1 MGYWLLHLMRFN
13 GRINQAYKGI
23 CDNIWT
29 NYDDLTA
36 KSLDLGPKKWMNW
49 CHALYFGVKS
59 RGFHVYLSI
68 YPSIYSSI
76 LSSIHPSMY
85 LSIDRSIYL
94 SVYLFVCLPIC
105 LFCMFVCLSIYQVS
119 IQFFIISFVLRS
131 CFLST
136 HSIYKRVVWNLFF
149 PYIGNFIISTD
160 ELIFF
165 RGLGQPPT
173 RNGSSMIFHE
183 IPSGNL
189 TVCY

>member
-76 LSSIHPSMY
+76 LSSIHPSIHVSIY

-94 SVYLFVCLPIC
+94 SIYLSIC
-105 LFCMFVCLSIYQVS
+105 LSICLSTNLFILYVCLSIYLLGIYLVLHY
-119 IQFFIISFVLRS
+119 FIRPSFVLS
-131 CFLST
+131 FYT
-136 HSIYKRVVWNLFF
+136 
-149 PYIGNFIISTD
+149 
-160 ELIFF
+160 
-165 RGLGQPPT
+165 
-173 RNGSSMIFHE
+173 
-183 IPSGNL
+183 
-189 TVCY
+189 

>member
-68 YPSIYSSI
+68 YLSIYLFI
-76 LSSIHPSMY
+76 Y
-85 LSIDRSIYL
+85 LFVYQSVYSVCL
-94 SVYLFVCLPIC
+94 SVYLSTRYLSSSS
-105 LFCMFVCLSIYQVS
+105 LFHS
-119 IQFFIISFVLRS
+119 SFVRAFFLHIVYTRGWFGT
-131 CFLST
+131 CFSHIL
-136 HSIYKRVVWNLFF
+136 
-149 PYIGNFIISTD
+149 GIS
-160 ELIFF
+160 
-165 RGLGQPPT
+165 
-173 RNGSSMIFHE
+173 
-183 IPSGNL
+183 
-189 TVCY
+189 

>member
-85 LSIDRSIYL
+85 LSIYRSIYL
-94 SVYLFVCLPIC
+94 SIC
-105 LFCMFVCLSIYQVS
+105 LSICLSTNLFILYVCLSIYLLGIYLVLHY
-119 IQFFIISFVLRS
+119 FIRPSFVLS
-131 CFLST
+131 FYT
-136 HSIYKRVVWNLFF
+136 
-149 PYIGNFIISTD
+149 
-160 ELIFF
+160 
-165 RGLGQPPT
+165 
-173 RNGSSMIFHE
+173 
-183 IPSGNL
+183 
-189 TVCY
+189 